1 MANAI
6 SFYLSL
12 QPIKIFDFSC
22 WAAIIIFMT
31 NYNYNKVSVEEQFYY
46 MDLEEAYE
54 EAREEMESDEEAM
67 EHVALSY
74 RND

>member
-1 MANAI
+1 
-6 SFYLSL
+6 
-12 QPIKIFDFSC
+12 
-22 WAAIIIFMT
+22 MT